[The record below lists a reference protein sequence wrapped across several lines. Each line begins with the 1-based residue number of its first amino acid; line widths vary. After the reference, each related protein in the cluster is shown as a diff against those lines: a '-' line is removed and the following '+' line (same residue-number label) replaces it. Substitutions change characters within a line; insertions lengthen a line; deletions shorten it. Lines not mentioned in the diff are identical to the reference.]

1 MKILETLTEEQT
13 LAVTADPGIIQLTA
27 GPGTGKTRC
36 VTARAVWISLTD
48 RHSRVLV
55 LSHTRKAVSEVRVR
69 IARAL
74 PDLFRQRIKIMTL
87 HGFSLRCARMMGLFD
102 GMRLVS
108 EEEKLELL
116 ERCIQRHP
124 VFDDVEYIGHVIE
137 NCKNLLISPEE
148 AYCLVAEDIAKIYEI
163 YEAEKKKEKAFDFE
177 DMLVSVYRSLSSN
190 HRLAAGFR
198 GYFDH
203 IIVDEAHDMNKAQYE
218 ILRIIQDGSLYL
230 VLDPNQRIFRF
241 RAGGGPLLRIRQ
253 DYPDSKEF
261 RLTVNFRSGRRI
273 VEATNRLMNAD
284 IRPRPDAP
292 EGDLEVAVED
302 SWQGQI
308 NTIAEKIAQV
318 KEGESVAIL
327 VRTNYQVQA
336 MAGSLKELGFKIN
349 AMPGKNHRVPKI
361 PSRRE
366 SLWDRIVSF
375 FSFKK
380 TTMSPPRVVRN
391 TAARNTKVTI
401 LTIHKAKGKE
411 WDCVIVPDAVKDL
424 PCCKEEREDEK
435 KRIFYVATTR
445 PRKTLIIT
453 AARECYG
460 EETEPSPYIS
470 CFSST

>member
-1 MKILETLTEEQT
+1 MKILETLTEEQA

-55 LSHTRKAVSEVRVR
+55 LSHTRKAVSEVKVR

-74 PDLFRQRIKIMTL
+74 PDLFRQKIKVMTL

-102 GMRLVS
+102 GMRLVK
-108 EEEKLELL
+108 EEEKLKLL
-116 ERCIQRHP
+116 ERCIRRHP
-124 VFDDVEYIGHVIE
+124 VFDDVEYIGRVIE

-177 DMLVSVYRSLSSN
+177 DMLVSVYRNLSSN

-218 ILRIIQDGSLYL
+218 ILRLIQDGSLFL
-230 VLDPNQRIFRF
+230 VLDPNQRIYTF
-241 RAGGGPLLRIRQ
+241 RAGGGPLHRIRQ
-253 DYPDSKEF
+253 DYPNSKEF

-273 VEATNRLMNAD
+273 VEATNRLMNTD
-284 IRPRPDAP
+284 IKPRPNAP
-292 EGDLEVAVED
+292 KGNLEVVVED

-308 NTIAEKIAQV
+308 NTIAEKIAQL
-318 KEGESVAIL
+318 KEEESVAIL

-336 MAGSLKELGFKIN
+336 MAGSLKELGIKIK
-349 AMPGKNHRVPKI
+349 AMPEKNHKVPKI
-361 PSRRE
+361 PTGE
-366 SLWDRIVSF
+366 KKKSLWDKIVSL
-375 FSFKK
+375 FKK
-380 TTMSPPRVVRN
+380 TTISPPRVVRN
-391 TAARNTKVTI
+391 AAARNTKVTI
-401 LTIHKAKGKE
+401 LTVHKAKGKE
-411 WDCVIVPDAVKDL
+411 WDCVIVPDAVEDL

-460 EETEPSPYIS
+460 EETEPSSYIS